1 MSPGRKLTL
10 VAAVGVTPLLL
21 TALAAGPAF
30 AHGAMENPVSR
41 ASACGA
47 EGGEQK
53 QSAACQAA
61 AAVSRGQTTDA
72 WDAVRVANVSGRDRQ
87 VIPDGQLCS
96 GGKPEFAGLDL
107 PRADWPAATV
117 AAGADFTFSYR
128 ATVPHKGTF
137 RLYVTTDGY
146 VPTRPLTWSDLEAEP
161 FLTAT
166 DPPLANGSYVIAGQL
181 PQGRNGRH
189 LIYTI
194 WQNSGSPDTYYS
206 CSDVVFASDGPGSGT
221 AARAAEAPT
230 GQPAAEATATAERVP
245 VDQAGESGPP
255 TMLPL
260 ALGGAA
266 ALAVAGG
273 TALAVVR
280 RRRP

>member
-10 VAAVGVTPLLL
+10 VAVIGVAPLLL
-21 TALAAGPAF
+21 TALAAGPAT
-30 AHGAMENPVSR
+30 AHGAMANPVSR

-47 EGGEQK
+47 EGGERK

-61 AAVSRGQTTDA
+61 AAVSRGQATDT
-72 WDAVRVANVSGRDRQ
+72 WDAVRVANVRGRDRQ

-107 PRADWPAATV
+107 PRADWPATTL

-128 ATVPHKGTF
+128 ATIPHKGAF
-137 RLYVTTDGY
+137 RLYVTKDGY

-161 FLTAT
+161 FLTVT

-181 PQGRNGRH
+181 PPGKTGRQ

-194 WQNSGSPDTYYS
+194 WQNVGADTYYS
-206 CSDVVFASDGPGSGT
+206 CSDVVFTGAGPGG
-221 AARAAEAPT
+221 AAATGRAEAPAGRPT
-230 GQPAAEATATAERVP
+230 AEATVVAEP
-245 VDQAGESGPP
+245 ASVDQADESGQR
-255 TMLPL
+255 TVLPL
-260 ALGGAA
+260 AFGGAA

-273 TALAVVR
+273 VALAVVR
-280 RRRP
+280 RRQP